1 MINTQHSTYE
11 NKLIFLTPA
20 VPPGLYTCTVTNDL
34 GNITSDYG
42 INGKY
47 LTKMLEHLI
56 FLHNTHTVGDPE
68 PAKIIH
74 SPDSYSTAI
83 INETFTTSCHGYGNE
98 LPAIIWNKHGVQ
110 LTNNA
115 HIAINQSYVSQNSTH
130 LFIAST
136 LIISDTELED
146 TGNYS
151 CIARNS
157 NGTDVHWFIL
167 KVVIPGKSGLILHLR
182 MTAK

>member
-1 MINTQHSTYE
+1 M
-11 NKLIFLTPA
+11 
-20 VPPGLYTCTVTNDL
+20 
-34 GNITSDYG
+34 
-42 INGKY
+42 
-47 LTKMLEHLI
+47 
-56 FLHNTHTVGDPE
+56 HTAEDPE

-83 INETFTTSCHGYGNE
+83 INETFTTNCHGYGNE

-110 LTNNA
+110 FTNNA
-115 HIAINQSYVSQNSTH
+115 HITINQSYVSQNSTH
-130 LFIAST
+130 QYATST

-167 KVVIPGKSGLILHLR
+167 KVVIPGESFNTHL
-182 MTAK
+182 